1 MVGGAATSCNSYS
14 ILLSNDPKPADN
26 TGFGPVMISSQES
39 LAPGVYNIH
48 IASKFKKKLSIVLLI
63 VFDKISDIIRIQC
76 LQLLKNMVVTRLKPC
91 NNMEWSGE
99 S

>member
-48 IASKFKKKLSIVLLI
+48 IASKFKKKAVNSAADSFRQDIRYHPDTMSAIVEKYGG
-63 VFDKISDIIRIQC
+63 DSPEA
-76 LQLLKNMVVTRLKPC
+76 M
-91 NNMEWSGE
+91 
-99 S
+99 